1 MDKLK
6 VEICNYKLQSLEVKM
21 VVEGQ
26 VMQTGNR
33 NSQNVTTDGHWTMIR
48 RHIIHKYSQVQ
59 ELQERNFGLKLRG
72 QFLIM
77 HEKDR

>member
-33 NSQNVTTDGHWTMIR
+33 NSQNVTTDGH
-48 RHIIHKYSQVQ
+48 
-59 ELQERNFGLKLRG
+59 
-72 QFLIM
+72 
-77 HEKDR
+77 